1 MIDWDDA
8 YANGSYIADAAS
20 YPPKWANNAA
30 RYRKAE
36 FAELDIRYGPHT
48 REKLDIFWPE
58 ATPKG
63 LAVFVHGG
71 YWMQF
76 DKSSWSNL
84 AEGARRN
91 GWAVVVPSYA
101 LAPEV
106 RINEITRQIGRA
118 ITIASERIAGPI
130 RLAGHSAGGHLV
142 AQMACRNGPL
152 KDVVADRL
160 EHVLSISG
168 LHDMRP
174 LLNTKM
180 NETLQMTDHEALE
193 QSACLSMP
201 RDGVKVTTWVGSDE
215 RPEFLRQSRI
225 LADIWGGLGVD
236 TTLKVQEGFH
246 HFNVIETLADP
257 NSEIAQ
263 AFGGAK

>member
-8 YANGSYIADAAS
+8 YSNGAYIADAAS
-20 YPPKWANNAA
+20 FPPKWADNAA
-30 RYRKAE
+30 RYRQAK
-36 FAELDIRYGPHT
+36 FAELDIPYGSHA
-48 REKLDIFWPE
+48 REKLDIFWPDG
-58 ATPKG
+58 TPKG

-76 DKSSWSNL
+76 DKSSWSDL

-91 GWAVVVPSYA
+91 GWAVAMPSYV
-101 LAPEV
+101 LAPEA
-106 RINEITRQIGRA
+106 RISEITKQIGQA
-118 ITIASERIAGPI
+118 ITVASERIAGPI

-142 AQMACRNGPL
+142 AQMACRNGSL
-152 KDVVADRL
+152 EDVVADRV

-174 LLNTKM
+174 LLKTKM
-180 NETLQMTDHEALE
+180 NETLRLTDQEAVE
-193 QSACLSMP
+193 QSAVLSMP
-201 RDGVKVTTWVGSDE
+201 RDGVKVTTWVGGDE

-236 TTLKVQEGFH
+236 TALKVQEGLH
-246 HFNVIETLADP
+246 HFNVIEALADP
-257 NSEIAQ
+257 NSEISQ
-263 AFGGAK
+263 SFGGSE

>member
-8 YANGSYIADAAS
+8 YSNGAYIADAAS
-20 YPPKWANNAA
+20 YPAKWAKNAA
-30 RYRKAE
+30 TYRTAK
-36 FAELDIRYGPHT
+36 FAELEVSYGPHE

-58 ATPKG
+58 GSPKG
-63 LAVFVHGG
+63 MAVFVHGG

-76 DKSSWSNL
+76 DKSSWSDL

-91 GWAVVVPSYA
+91 GWAVVMPSYV
-101 LAPEV
+101 LAPEA
-106 RINEITRQIGRA
+106 RIGEITKQIGQA
-118 ITIASERIAGPI
+118 ITVASERIAGPI

-142 AQMACRNGPL
+142 VQMACRNKPL
-152 KDVVADRL
+152 EDVVANRV

-174 LLNTKM
+174 LLKTKM
-180 NETLQMTDHEALE
+180 NKTLRMSQREAIE
-193 QSACLSMP
+193 QSACLSLP
-201 RDGVKVTTWVGSDE
+201 RDRVKVTTWVGGDE

-236 TTLKVQEGFH
+236 TTLNIQKGLH
-246 HFNVIETLADP
+246 HFNIIEALADP
-257 NSEIAQ
+257 NSEITQ
-263 AFGGAK
+263 AFGGSE